1 MVKVDTG
8 ERPVVLLG
16 LPYGG
21 KEGRRV
27 ELISAIVVF
36 FTYFFTHSGS
46 QVPGRDPSS
55 MAAATESRH
64 QSATTNCF
72 GSRSR

>member
-1 MVKVDTG
+1 MVKVDAG

-36 FTYFFTHSGS
+36 FTHSGS
-46 QVPGRDPSS
+46 QVPGRDGSS

>member
-1 MVKVDTG
+1 MK
-8 ERPVVLLG
+8 
-16 LPYGG
+16 
-21 KEGRRV
+21 V
-27 ELISAIVVF
+27 ELINAIVVF
-36 FTYFFTHSGS
+36 FTHFFTHPGS
-46 QVPGRDPSS
+46 QVPGRDPGS